1 MMEENTMKQLT
12 AKIAFSLACVSVMV
26 ANAQQDE
33 NKTQIFMDKYLPQ
46 GKLENF
52 NISPDE
58 MKERTKDIN
67 LSNFKLQKDVNESTF
82 KERFGNLPVMK
93 SGEAEK
99 HAKEVSN
106 FVRTD
111 KFQKGVAENEK
122 YILYDK
128 SIDWSKYTGK
138 YSEQTKNTIEQLE
151 KTNSPLVSKNQYLN
165 SNEKLFIVISS
176 SLPRET
182 IRSYFKTLEGVN
194 LDVTFIM
201 RGVIGTP
208 QKIMPTINYINELLV
223 KNPNE
228 DISKQENRY
237 QFNVEINPKVTRRF
251 DVKEVPAILFI
262 KNYNPVVQEYK
273 EIIGSPDKDETYWIA
288 YGDSSIDYALEEI
301 NKNAKSDGIERL
313 LKAIKNKN
321 N

>member
-1 MMEENTMKQLT
+1 MMEENLMKQLI
-12 AKIAFSLACVSVMV
+12 AKIAITLACAGVI

-33 NKTQIFMDKYLPQ
+33 NKTQIYMDKYLPSEKMKQ
-46 GKLENF
+46 LD
-52 NISPDE
+52 ISPE
-58 MKERTKDIN
+58 MMREKTKDIN
-67 LSNFKLQKDVNESTF
+67 LSNMQIQRDVNESSF
-82 KERFGNLPVMK
+82 KNKFGEISALK
-93 SGEAEK
+93 STSAEN

-106 FVRTD
+106 YVRGE
-111 KFQKGVAENEK
+111 KFQKGVTENEK

-165 SNEKLFIVISS
+165 ANEKLFIVISS
-176 SLPRET
+176 SLPKET
-182 IRSYFKTLEGVN
+182 IQSYFQMLEGVN

-208 QKIMPTINYINELLV
+208 QKIMPTVNYINELLV
-223 KNPNE
+223 KNPKE
-228 DISKQENRY
+228 DATKQENRY
-237 QFNVEINPKVTRRF
+237 QFNVEINPKITRRF

-273 EIIGSPDKDETYWIA
+273 EVIGTPDKDEHYWIA
-288 YGDSSIDYALEEI
+288 YGDASIDYALEQI

-313 LKAIKNKN
+313 LKAIKNKIN
-321 N
+321 